1 MGAVPKVSQQYL
13 DTRKQEILD
22 GARRAFSRWGY
33 EGATV
38 ARLEEEIGISRGAIF
53 NYFENKQD
61 LFVELAT
68 AESRRYLELLVE
80 QGVDATIR
88 EMAGASS
95 EWLGVLIEVESRLWH
110 DPDFVHRMKA
120 HADAGGRDLLLDWFT
135 ARQEDGTFRNDIDA
149 IELARFVTMVLN
161 GLALR
166 VVTGDETS
174 IEPLLRL
181 LHDALA
187 PRQ

>member
-1 MGAVPKVSQQYL
+1 VGSVPKVTQLYL
-13 DTRKQEILD
+13 ETRKQEILD

-110 DPDFVHRMKA
+110 NPDFVRRMEA
-120 HADAGGRDLLLDWFT
+120 HADPDARDLLVGWFT
-135 ARQEDGTFRNDIDA
+135 ARQEDGTFRADIDA
-149 IELARFVTMVLN
+149 IELARFVTIVLN